1 MISKRATLVLVSEV
15 KKARRATSSELKAV
29 MMEHGIEV
37 SACTIRCQLNREG
50 FKSQVAI
57 KKPKLTPDKM
67 KKRLAFAQK
76 YVDYTAEDWK
86 RVSD

>member
-57 KKPKLTPDKM
+57 KKPKLTPDMM
-67 KKRLAFAQK
+67 KRTSLCSGVCGLHCRGLEKGK
-76 YVDYTAEDWK
+76 
-86 RVSD
+86 